1 VPGAAP
7 LWQILCPI
15 GETLV
20 IVLWVQVEPA
30 VKSGYASQANEMLRA
45 LLRGVRSEENLMF
58 WVMDEEPKEETPK
71 PTPAPFSTVLQNLF
85 KSRTITIFGE
95 INQKV
100 AESTVAQLLAL
111 AVENDDPIRIFINS
125 PGGHVESGD
134 SIHDM
139 IRFIKPEVK
148 VIGTGWVASA
158 GAHIYLAAKKENRL
172 CLPNTRFLIHQ
183 PLGGAGGKAT
193 DIAIEA
199 KEIIKMRRRINEVIA
214 RETGQPLERVE
225 KDTDRNYWMS
235 AEEAKEYGIVSRI
248 IENSDGV
255 EG

>member
-1 VPGAAP
+1 
-7 LWQILCPI
+7 
-15 GETLV
+15 
-20 IVLWVQVEPA
+20 
-30 VKSGYASQANEMLRA
+30 
-45 LLRGVRSEENLMF
+45 MF

-111 AVENDDPIRIFINS
+111 SVENDDPIRIFINS

-139 IRFIKPEVK
+139 IRFIKPQVK

-158 GAHIYLAAKKENRL
+158 GAHIYLAAKRENRL

-183 PLGGAGGKAT
+183 PLGGAGGRAT

-199 KEIIKMRRRINEVIA
+199 KEIIKMRRRINEIIA

-235 AEEAKEYGIVSRI
+235 AEEAKDYGLVSRI
-248 IENSDGV
+248 INNSDGI

>member
-1 VPGAAP
+1 
-7 LWQILCPI
+7 
-15 GETLV
+15 
-20 IVLWVQVEPA
+20 
-30 VKSGYASQANEMLRA
+30 MLRA

-139 IRFIKPEVK
+139 IRFIKPQVK

-199 KEIIKMRRRINEVIA
+199 KEIIKMRRRINEVIS

-235 AEEAKEYGIVSRI
+235 AEEAKEYGLVSRI
-248 IENSDGV
+248 IETSDAV

>member
-1 VPGAAP
+1 
-7 LWQILCPI
+7 
-15 GETLV
+15 
-20 IVLWVQVEPA
+20 VQVEPA

-111 AVENDDPIRIFINS
+111 SVENDDPIRIFINS

-139 IRFIKPEVK
+139 IRFIKPQVK

-183 PLGGAGGKAT
+183 PLGGAGGRAT

-199 KEIIKMRRRINEVIA
+199 KEIIKMRRRINEIIA

-235 AEEAKEYGIVSRI
+235 AEEAKDYGLVSRI
-248 IENSDGV
+248 IENSDGID
-255 EG
+255 G

>member
-1 VPGAAP
+1 
-7 LWQILCPI
+7 
-15 GETLV
+15 
-20 IVLWVQVEPA
+20 
-30 VKSGYASQANEMLRA
+30 
-45 LLRGVRSEENLMF
+45 MF

-111 AVENDDPIRIFINS
+111 SVENDDPIRIFINS

-158 GAHIYLAAKKENRL
+158 GAHIYLGAKKANRL
-172 CLPNTRFLIHQ
+172 CMPNTRFLIHQ
-183 PLGGAGGKAT
+183 PLGGAGGRAT

-199 KEIIKMRRRINEVIA
+199 KEIIKMRRRINEIIA

-235 AEEAKEYGIVSRI
+235 AEEAKEYGLVDRI
-248 IENSDGV
+248 IESSDGI

>member
-1 VPGAAP
+1 M
-7 LWQILCPI
+7 
-15 GETLV
+15 
-20 IVLWVQVEPA
+20 WVQVEPA
-30 VKSGYASQANEMLRA
+30 DKSGYASQANEMLRA

-183 PLGGAGGKAT
+183 PLGGAGGRAT

-235 AEEAKEYGIVSRI
+235 AEEAKEYGLVSRI
-248 IENSDGV
+248 IENSDSV

>member
-1 VPGAAP
+1 
-7 LWQILCPI
+7 
-15 GETLV
+15 
-20 IVLWVQVEPA
+20 
-30 VKSGYASQANEMLRA
+30 
-45 LLRGVRSEENLMF
+45 MF

-100 AESTVAQLLAL
+100 AEGTVAQLLAL

-235 AEEAKEYGIVSRI
+235 AEEAKEYGLVSRI

>member
-1 VPGAAP
+1 
-7 LWQILCPI
+7 
-15 GETLV
+15 
-20 IVLWVQVEPA
+20 
-30 VKSGYASQANEMLRA
+30 
-45 LLRGVRSEENLMF
+45 MF

-214 RETGQPLERVE
+214 HETGQPLERVE

-235 AEEAKEYGIVSRI
+235 AEEAKDYGLVSRI
-248 IENSDGV
+248 IETSDGID
-255 EG
+255 G

>member
-1 VPGAAP
+1 
-7 LWQILCPI
+7 
-15 GETLV
+15 
-20 IVLWVQVEPA
+20 
-30 VKSGYASQANEMLRA
+30 
-45 LLRGVRSEENLMF
+45 
-58 WVMDEEPKEETPK
+58 MDEEPKEETPK

-235 AEEAKEYGIVSRI
+235 AEEAKEYGLVSRI

>member
-1 VPGAAP
+1 
-7 LWQILCPI
+7 
-15 GETLV
+15 
-20 IVLWVQVEPA
+20 
-30 VKSGYASQANEMLRA
+30 
-45 LLRGVRSEENLMF
+45 MF

-100 AESTVAQLLAL
+100 AEGTVAQLLAL

-183 PLGGAGGKAT
+183 PLGGAGGRAT

-235 AEEAKEYGIVSRI
+235 AEEAKEYGLVSRI
-248 IENSDGV
+248 IENSDGI

>member
-1 VPGAAP
+1 
-7 LWQILCPI
+7 
-15 GETLV
+15 
-20 IVLWVQVEPA
+20 
-30 VKSGYASQANEMLRA
+30 
-45 LLRGVRSEENLMF
+45 MF

-111 AVENDDPIRIFINS
+111 SVENDDPIRIFINS

-158 GAHIYLAAKKENRL
+158 GAHIYLAAKRENRL

-183 PLGGAGGKAT
+183 PLGGAGGRAT

-199 KEIIKMRRRINEVIA
+199 KEIIKMRRRINEIIA

-235 AEEAKEYGIVSRI
+235 AEEAKEYGLVSRI
-248 IENSDGV
+248 IDHYEQIDA
-255 EG
+255 

>member
-1 VPGAAP
+1 
-7 LWQILCPI
+7 
-15 GETLV
+15 
-20 IVLWVQVEPA
+20 
-30 VKSGYASQANEMLRA
+30 
-45 LLRGVRSEENLMF
+45 MF

-139 IRFIKPEVK
+139 IRFIKPQVK

-183 PLGGAGGKAT
+183 PLGGAGGRAT

-235 AEEAKEYGIVSRI
+235 AEEAKDYGLVSRI
-248 IENSDGV
+248 IDNSDGI

>member
-1 VPGAAP
+1 
-7 LWQILCPI
+7 
-15 GETLV
+15 
-20 IVLWVQVEPA
+20 
-30 VKSGYASQANEMLRA
+30 
-45 LLRGVRSEENLMF
+45 MF

-199 KEIIKMRRRINEVIA
+199 KEIIKMRRRINEVIS

-235 AEEAKEYGIVSRI
+235 AEEAKEYGLVSRI
-248 IENSDGV
+248 IETSDAV

>member
-1 VPGAAP
+1 
-7 LWQILCPI
+7 
-15 GETLV
+15 
-20 IVLWVQVEPA
+20 
-30 VKSGYASQANEMLRA
+30 
-45 LLRGVRSEENLMF
+45 
-58 WVMDEEPKEETPK
+58 MDEEPKEETPK

-111 AVENDDPIRIFINS
+111 SVENDDPIRIFINS

-139 IRFIKPEVK
+139 IRFIKPQVK

-183 PLGGAGGKAT
+183 PLGGAGGRAT

-199 KEIIKMRRRINEVIA
+199 KEIIKMRRRINEIIA

-235 AEEAKEYGIVSRI
+235 AEEAKDYGLVSRI
-248 IENSDGV
+248 IENSDGI

>member
-1 VPGAAP
+1 
-7 LWQILCPI
+7 
-15 GETLV
+15 
-20 IVLWVQVEPA
+20 
-30 VKSGYASQANEMLRA
+30 
-45 LLRGVRSEENLMF
+45 MF

-85 KSRTITIFGE
+85 KSRTVMIFGE

-100 AESTVAQLLAL
+100 AESTCAQLLAL
-111 AVENDDPIRIFINS
+111 AVENDDPIRIIINS

-139 IRFIKPEVK
+139 IRFITPQVK
-148 VIGTGWVASA
+148 MIGTGWVASA

-183 PLGGAGGKAT
+183 PLGGAGGRAT

-199 KEIIKMRRRINEVIA
+199 KEIIKMRRRINEIIA

-235 AEEAKEYGIVSRI
+235 AEEAKDYGIVSRI
-248 IENSDGV
+248 VQGAQEV
-255 EG
+255 E

>member
-1 VPGAAP
+1 
-7 LWQILCPI
+7 
-15 GETLV
+15 
-20 IVLWVQVEPA
+20 VQVEPA
-30 VKSGYASQANEMLRA
+30 SKSGYASQSNEMLRA

-100 AESTVAQLLAL
+100 AEGTVAQLLAL
-111 AVENDDPIRIFINS
+111 SVENDDPIRIFINS

-148 VIGTGWVASA
+148 IIGTGWVASA
-158 GAHIYLAAKKENRL
+158 GAHIYLAAKKENRI

-235 AEEAKEYGIVSRI
+235 AEEAREYGLVDRI
-248 IENSDGV
+248 IENSDGI

>member
-1 VPGAAP
+1 
-7 LWQILCPI
+7 
-15 GETLV
+15 
-20 IVLWVQVEPA
+20 
-30 VKSGYASQANEMLRA
+30 
-45 LLRGVRSEENLMF
+45 MF

-139 IRFIKPEVK
+139 IRFIKPQVK

-248 IENSDGV
+248 IETSDGIDA
-255 EG
+255 

>member
-1 VPGAAP
+1 
-7 LWQILCPI
+7 
-15 GETLV
+15 
-20 IVLWVQVEPA
+20 
-30 VKSGYASQANEMLRA
+30 
-45 LLRGVRSEENLMF
+45 MF

-85 KSRTITIFGE
+85 KSRTVMIFGE

-100 AESTVAQLLAL
+100 AESTCAQLLAL
-111 AVENDDPIRIFINS
+111 AVENDDPIRIIINS

-139 IRFIKPEVK
+139 IRFITPQVK
-148 VIGTGWVASA
+148 MIGTGWVASA

-183 PLGGAGGKAT
+183 PLGGAGGRAT

-199 KEIIKMRRRINEVIA
+199 KEIIKMRRRINEIIA
-214 RETGQPLERVE
+214 RETGQPLEQVE

-235 AEEAKEYGIVSRI
+235 AEEAKDYGIVSRI
-248 IENSDGV
+248 VQGAREID
-255 EG
+255 

>member
-1 VPGAAP
+1 
-7 LWQILCPI
+7 
-15 GETLV
+15 
-20 IVLWVQVEPA
+20 
-30 VKSGYASQANEMLRA
+30 
-45 LLRGVRSEENLMF
+45 MF

-111 AVENDDPIRIFINS
+111 SVENDDPIRIFINS

-199 KEIIKMRRRINEVIA
+199 KEIIKMRRRINEIIA

-235 AEEAKEYGIVSRI
+235 AEEAKDYGLVSRI
-248 IENSDGV
+248 IDNSDGI

>member
-1 VPGAAP
+1 
-7 LWQILCPI
+7 
-15 GETLV
+15 
-20 IVLWVQVEPA
+20 
-30 VKSGYASQANEMLRA
+30 
-45 LLRGVRSEENLMF
+45 MF

-100 AESTVAQLLAL
+100 AENTVAQLLAL
-111 AVENDDPIRIFINS
+111 SVENDDPIRIFINS

-139 IRFIKPEVK
+139 IRFIKPQVK

-183 PLGGAGGKAT
+183 PLGGAGGRAT

-235 AEEAKEYGIVSRI
+235 AEEAKEYGLVSRI

>member
-1 VPGAAP
+1 
-7 LWQILCPI
+7 
-15 GETLV
+15 
-20 IVLWVQVEPA
+20 
-30 VKSGYASQANEMLRA
+30 
-45 LLRGVRSEENLMF
+45 MF

-111 AVENDDPIRIFINS
+111 SVENDDPIRIFINS

-199 KEIIKMRRRINEVIA
+199 KEIIKMRRRINEVIS

-235 AEEAKEYGIVSRI
+235 AEEAKEYGLVSRI
-248 IENSDGV
+248 IENSDGID
-255 EG
+255 G